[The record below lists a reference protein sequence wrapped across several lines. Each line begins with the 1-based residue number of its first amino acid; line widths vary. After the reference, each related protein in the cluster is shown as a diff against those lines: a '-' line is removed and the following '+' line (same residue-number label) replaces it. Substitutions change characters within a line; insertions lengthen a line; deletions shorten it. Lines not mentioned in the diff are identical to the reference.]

1 MLWQVEN
8 PEKYNF
14 RPREMLHEVSVTI
27 LHFAHDPDFHDAL
40 VESGY
45 YRDGRWVG
53 PTTPAPPAYHYHAP
67 RRLSLVATSLRQVGR
82 SSGPGLPVLWW

>member
-1 MLWQVEN
+1 MEN

-45 YRDGRWVG
+45 YRDGR
-53 PTTPAPPAYHYHAP
+53 
-67 RRLSLVATSLRQVGR
+67 
-82 SSGPGLPVLWW
+82 